1 MAFLEK
7 NTGLKE
13 IVLDEGQKNILTQ
26 LEKKIEFPSNNII
39 GLEGEWGSGKS
50 TILNALC
57 EAKDENGEKKYR
69 CYEYDLWAHQED
81 NLRYSFLRGM
91 LENFENEFK
100 SLKNKKE
107 SYKQLKADIDD
118 LISNRKESSP
128 SINLKMVGLI
138 FIMLFLPLFGDIAG
152 VLWDSKKIVY
162 VIASFFFPIAGVSLL
177 YLYNKKNDV
186 CENEECEKRRKNYS
200 WLFVVV
206 FMLVVSAIVDFAY
219 GIDLDRKIEFNWIKL
234 IVYIVQGGCCVFIA
248 FFIINMFRNISRYAK
263 NSFVKDALS
272 LYNDKFVETSYST
285 DIQPRMEGVRTYMEN
300 FFRKMLELND
310 KKMVILFDNLDR
322 LPPEKIRAFWTF
334 LQTFFVGKRFD
345 SVTTIIA
352 YERKSVVNAW
362 KTDYYGNEVGEGY
375 LAKSLDYNI
384 YVRLYS
390 RMELKK
396 FFEDAFRLA
405 FDDCVCKRSVINN
418 IFNIYYVLKQN
429 DPCFSSRRSIIDT
442 VNEIKLNMDNY
453 DLLFQEKSVSNFD
466 LKIKYPFELVAMY
479 VLKRNYINEIFSNI
493 VKKGIVKYYI
503 EVFENCLDWVEQYI
517 PGDKFDEKKMNLQL
531 IYDKMIQEYNDCG
544 RNMLSYYTIEYVCDG
559 LLESYCEDKLMR
571 PVRNNCR
578 NDFDF
583 IFTMAIQQIEDDC
596 ATIENIVEALLY
608 CQRKKM
614 SSPANIK
621 NKWGVLLTKIEQ
633 QAKWSKRT
641 WFLNAVLFNAR
652 NYLNW
657 KADEFPIIQNT
668 RESAMIKKIQ
678 AYYGAKQRNIRGKIC
693 ISERYLKDYI
703 YDAECLKSPHNMKEN
718 GKIFFYENDVNED
731 DTIVVEQLNNFGL
744 DDWMESLRNFWNP
757 GVIQYYKLRD
767 KSKCCLD
774 MLQSAEKYFFESKV
788 LWGPRSYEKGP
799 CNDNDYYKVWLELIK
814 VLDQE
819 TLVKL
824 KSKFLFFFPERFQ
837 SDLMKL
843 FNN

>member
-1 MAFLEK
+1 
-7 NTGLKE
+7 
-13 IVLDEGQKNILTQ
+13 
-26 LEKKIEFPSNNII
+26 
-39 GLEGEWGSGKS
+39 
-50 TILNALC
+50 
-57 EAKDENGEKKYR
+57 
-69 CYEYDLWAHQED
+69 
-81 NLRYSFLRGM
+81 
-91 LENFENEFK
+91 
-100 SLKNKKE
+100 
-107 SYKQLKADIDD
+107 
-118 LISNRKESSP
+118 
-128 SINLKMVGLI
+128 
-138 FIMLFLPLFGDIAG
+138 
-152 VLWDSKKIVY
+152 
-162 VIASFFFPIAGVSLL
+162 
-177 YLYNKKNDV
+177 
-186 CENEECEKRRKNYS
+186 
-200 WLFVVV
+200 
-206 FMLVVSAIVDFAY
+206 MLVTSAIVDFAY

-234 IVYIVQGGCCVFIA
+234 IVYIVQGGCCVFIV
-248 FFIINMFRNISRYAK
+248 FFIINMFRNISQYAK

-396 FFEDAFRLA
+396 FFEEAFRSA
-405 FDDCVCKRSVINN
+405 FGDGVCKRNVINN
-418 IFNIYYVLKQN
+418 VFNIYYVLKQD

-442 VNEIKLNMDNY
+442 INEIKLNMDNY
-453 DLLFQEKSVSNFD
+453 DLLFQAKSMINPD
-466 LKIKYPFELVAMY
+466 LKIKYSFELVAMY

-493 VKKGIVKYYI
+493 VKKGVVKYYI

-517 PGDKFDEKKMNLQL
+517 PGDKYDEKKMNLQC
-531 IYDKMIQEYNDCG
+531 IYDKMIQDYSNCEH
-544 RNMLSYYTIEYVCDG
+544 NMLSYYTIEFVRG
-559 LLESYCEDKLMR
+559 GVLESSCEEKTMHLIK
-571 PVRNNCR
+571 NNCR

-583 IFTMAIQQIEDDC
+583 IFTMAMQQIDDDHV
-596 ATIENIVEALLY
+596 TIEHVVEALLY

-614 SSPANIK
+614 GSPTNIK
-621 NKWGVLLTKIEQ
+621 NKWGILLTKIEQ
-633 QAKWSKRT
+633 LTKWSRRT
-641 WFLNAVLFNAR
+641 WYLNAILFNAK

-657 KADEFPIIQNT
+657 KADEFSILEET
-668 RESAMIKKIQ
+668 REYAMIKKFQ
-678 AYYGAKQRNIRGKIC
+678 DYYGALKRRIRGKIC
-693 ISERYLKDYI
+693 ISERYLKEEIFD
-703 YDAECLKSPHNMKEN
+703 EKLMELKPPHNLKE
-718 GKIFFYENDVNED
+718 GCKIFFYENDVNED
-731 DTIVVEQLNNFGL
+731 DAIVVEQLNNYGL
-744 DDWMESLRNFWNP
+744 DDWMDSLENFWNP
-757 GVIQYYKLRD
+757 GVMQYYKLKD
-767 KSKCCLD
+767 KSKCCSE
-774 MLQSAEKYFFESKV
+774 MLQSAVGLFFESSV
-788 LWGPRSYEKGP
+788 WWSPNSYQKGS

-814 VLDQE
+814 VLDQA
-819 TLVKL
+819 TFVKL